1 MAHRGHQQRMIGD
14 YVVTQQ
20 IGSGSFAVVWKARHK
35 LRGNEVAIKEIA
47 TEKLNPKLQESLLS
61 EIAILKKTNHPNI
74 IRLHEIVEAP
84 NRIFLVLEYC
94 TGGDL
99 AAYIQRHGRV
109 SETVARHFMQQLGAG
124 LQALRSNHLIHR
136 DLKPQNL
143 LLSTDDRG
151 AVLKIADFGFARS
164 LQPQGMAETIC
175 GSPLYMAPEILQRQK
190 YDAKADLWS
199 VGAILYQLVCGR
211 PPFHGNSHV
220 QLLLNI
226 VRTNEIKFPDGVLA
240 ELHSDCVDMIRKLL
254 RRNPVERLGF
264 EEFFNHKFMHPVRPN
279 SDRGSP
285 LQQISGTP
293 RESSDTSQEDC
304 FPFSLD
310 DENHSPAEPPS
321 ASYSKPPLFSS
332 SPSNSLLQTQ
342 AGPTGKFSVG
352 TAPTSIQGF
361 GPRNRVMGSGF
372 GYEEK
377 AKPSV
382 GLGTSPTRL
391 GTSPSSRFQKS
402 PGSRA
407 PGVVVPE
414 DRHREPLNN
423 SATFGSSKGGAMMD
437 SMEFIEREYVLV
449 GNPVPSVESLSLSA
463 SFVGKAV
470 GSPQKNT
477 FSSAPLSVTAS
488 PGPQSSVNQAWSHGS
503 PRQYTF
509 QGPSVQESDEVIE
522 CPSLDPQTRLASLKR
537 CARLITELA
546 TDKREADQILES
558 FAVQLVCL
566 AIWKESL
573 HVCLRW
579 AQQAEEGRS
588 YGVDGNMYN
597 EGAYEPG
604 QEKAAAVA
612 CAAMEREFSAAVD
625 RAEELAQHVRALDGH
640 TELQDAMELI
650 YQAALAVGRAGAV
663 EELMGNVSNAAV
675 AYAKAAALFYFILV
689 EAPHLPLN
697 PPLMLTSYD
706 RQRLRRYAD
715 AVILRQNQCTMQR
728 EALQEQ
734 HSSS

>member
-14 YVVTQQ
+14 YIVTQQ

-35 LRGNEVAIKEIA
+35 LHGNEVAIKEIA

-61 EIAILKKTNHPNI
+61 EIEILKKTNHPNI

-124 LQALRSNHLIHR
+124 LQALRANHLIHR

-143 LLSTDDRG
+143 LLSTDDRC

-226 VRTNEIKFPDGVLA
+226 VRTNEIKFPDGVVA
-240 ELHSDCVDMIRKLL
+240 ELHTDCIDMIRKLL

-264 EEFFNHKFMHPVRPN
+264 EEFFNHNFMHPLRAN
-279 SDRGSP
+279 NDNGSP
-285 LQQISGTP
+285 VHQLSANP

-310 DENHSPAEPPS
+310 DENHSPAEPHS
-321 ASYSKPPLFSS
+321 SSYSKPPLFSS
-332 SPSNSLLQTQ
+332 SPSNSLLRTQ
-342 AGPTGKFSVG
+342 AGTTGKLSVG
-352 TAPTSIQGF
+352 TAPTAIQGF
-361 GPRNRVMGSGF
+361 GPRNRGVGSGF
-372 GYEEK
+372 GFEEK
-377 AKPSV
+377 TKPSV
-382 GLGTSPTRL
+382 GLGTSPTGL
-391 GTSPSSRFQKS
+391 GTSPSSRPQISKL
-402 PGSRA
+402 PAG
-407 PGVVVPE
+407 VVPE
-414 DRHREPLNN
+414 DRYREPFTN
-423 SATFGSSKGGAMMD
+423 SATFGSSRGGAMMD

-449 GNPVPSVESLSLSA
+449 GNPIPSVESLSLSA

-477 FSSAPLSVTAS
+477 FLSAPLSVTAS

-509 QGPSVQESDEVIE
+509 QGPSVQESDEVLE
-522 CPSLDPQTRLASLKR
+522 GPSPDPQTRLSSLKR

-579 AQQAEEGRS
+579 AQQAEEGRCC
-588 YGVDGNMYN
+588 GADGNMYN

-604 QEKAAAVA
+604 QEKAAAEA
-612 CAAMEREFSAAVD
+612 CASMEREFSAAVD
-625 RAEELAQHVRALDGH
+625 RAEELAQHIRALDGN
-640 TELQDAMELI
+640 TEMQDAMELI

-697 PPLMLTSYD
+697 PPLVLSSFD

-715 AVILRQNQCTMQR
+715 SVILRQNQCTMQR